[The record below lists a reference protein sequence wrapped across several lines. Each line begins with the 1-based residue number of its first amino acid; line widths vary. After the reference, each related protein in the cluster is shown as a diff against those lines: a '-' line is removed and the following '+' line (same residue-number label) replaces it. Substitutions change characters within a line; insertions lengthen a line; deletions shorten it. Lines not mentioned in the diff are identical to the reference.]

1 MNTKMGTLTSLA
13 LISALALSACA
24 DDNGDAEEPEDGDTE
39 ADETDDNSADQDT
52 EDGDDAEE
60 DAIEPSDRESHEAGG
75 PQPRLVVTYDGGVA
89 VLDGVSTEVVGD
101 FDAEGFLRVNGAGDG
116 RHAFLTEGDS
126 FRLLD
131 AGTWGE
137 PHGEHNHYYTT
148 DPLLT
153 DITVDGDTPAH
164 VVAHDGIGTV
174 FFDGS
179 GEYHWF
185 DLEDLDAES
194 EIETESAETEG
205 AHHGVA
211 VVLDDGSRFETLEDR
226 SGARFIDADG
236 EEVARNE
243 ECPGVHGEAAGP
255 EGIIAVGCED
265 GVLVWDGDDF
275 EKIDTGEEFSRIGN
289 LFPAEGSPIFLGD
302 YRTDEDGEEP
312 MTEVALV
319 NAESGEITTSSVD
332 SPYNFRNLQRG
343 PDGEAL
349 VLTEDGQLHIIDE
362 ETGEHL
368 DHLQILDEWT
378 EPEEWQEPR
387 PAIRTSGDLVYVT
400 DPDAQQIHIVD
411 LTEGEVIVTG
421 DLDFVPNE
429 IVVVEGRPVE
439 GVSDEYD
446 DDHDDDHD
454 HDGEDHGH
462 DHDDHDHDD
471 DHHDDHDHDDDDDHD
486 HDHDHDDDEDDH
498 DH

>member
-1 MNTKMGTLTSLA
+1 
-13 LISALALSACA
+13 
-24 DDNGDAEEPEDGDTE
+24 
-39 ADETDDNSADQDT
+39 
-52 EDGDDAEE
+52 
-60 DAIEPSDRESHEAGG
+60 
-75 PQPRLVVTYDGGVA
+75 
-89 VLDGVSTEVVGD
+89 
-101 FDAEGFLRVNGAGDG
+101 
-116 RHAFLTEGDS
+116 
-126 FRLLD
+126 
-131 AGTWGE
+131 
-137 PHGEHNHYYTT
+137 
-148 DPLLT
+148 
-153 DITVDGDTPAH
+153 
-164 VVAHDGIGTV
+164 
-174 FFDGS
+174 
-179 GEYHWF
+179 
-185 DLEDLDAES
+185 
-194 EIETESAETEG
+194 
-205 AHHGVA
+205 
-211 VVLDDGSRFETLEDR
+211 
-226 SGARFIDADG
+226 
-236 EEVARNE
+236 
-243 ECPGVHGEAAGP
+243 
-255 EGIIAVGCED
+255 
-265 GVLVWDGDDF
+265 
-275 EKIDTGEEFSRIGN
+275 
-289 LFPAEGSPIFLGD
+289 
-302 YRTDEDGEEP
+302 